1 MRLSEHIRDAQKLL
15 EKHGDLEF
23 AIEFTELY
31 TNQVWLAREGISPIA
46 LATLKDGTQVACI
59 DAEVNEMEDEDED
72 EDEDDEDTP

>member
-46 LATLKDGTQVACI
+46 VATLKDGTKVACI
-59 DAEVNEMEDEDED
+59 DAEVDEMADDE
-72 EDEDDEDTP
+72 EDEDDEDR